1 MPSRRSEHPVRRPKF
16 RADRLEDPIG
26 HFPANTYLGD
36 APNFMIKSICEQAK
50 IKMPTFFGYMLYSI
64 SILIPTFLLVM
75 VIYLI

>member
-1 MPSRRSEHPVRRPKF
+1 
-16 RADRLEDPIG
+16 
-26 HFPANTYLGD
+26 
-36 APNFMIKSICEQAK
+36 MIKSICEQAK